1 MVFSIQDI
9 VQECV
14 DKVADMRSG
23 GAQEKIPVLWDGFT
37 RLIHQ
42 NVQGGRGVNVPKF
55 GKFTVM
61 KTTGKKVFIPA
72 DAFIRAHGINAK
84 RPPNTLL
91 ANCVD
96 IVYSKIAAR
105 TKLSSRS

>member
-61 KTTGKKVFIPA
+61 QFNEAGLLVGAQSRTYLLEKSRILAQSEGERDYHVFYQVRSYA
-72 DAFIRAHGINAK
+72 
-84 RPPNTLL
+84 LL
-91 ANCVD
+91 
-96 IVYSKIAAR
+96 
-105 TKLSSRS
+105 